1 MFDPILVNTLMGHDQ
16 VNEPQGVKAHSKQ
29 SSSRRRLQRSG
40 DRGTVAEIA
49 ERLRASREQ
58 PVIRRGRR
66 IRKAHFQVGSLEEQH
81 QKQVVSL
88 DKHQKQVV

>member
-1 MFDPILVNTLMGHDQ
+1 ML
-16 VNEPQGVKAHSKQ
+16 PQGVKAHSKQ

-66 IRKAHFQVGSLEEQH
+66 IRKAHIENPRESYTH
-81 QKQVVSL
+81 TST
-88 DKHQKQVV
+88 